1 MEAEKEKL
9 CCCIYTRMLCSQTAR
24 SIHGKFQKVFCAS
37 VCSCNTILSVG
48 WENSEKVTDFKNKPW
63 LGAPVVTC
71 NERTIN
77 LVSRALEDIPHMCD
91 QADMFALS
99 IRTVHTNVHEVLR
112 LKKKSLFKICPTT
125 LDPLAKSPTS
135 H

>member
-1 MEAEKEKL
+1 
-9 CCCIYTRMLCSQTAR
+9 MLCSQTAR

-37 VCSCNTILSVG
+37 VPTIPFSVG

-77 LVSRALEDIPHMCD
+77 LVSLALEDIPHMCD

-99 IRTVHTNVHEVLR
+99 ISTVHKNVHEVLR
-112 LKKKSLFKICPTT
+112 LKKSLFKICPTT